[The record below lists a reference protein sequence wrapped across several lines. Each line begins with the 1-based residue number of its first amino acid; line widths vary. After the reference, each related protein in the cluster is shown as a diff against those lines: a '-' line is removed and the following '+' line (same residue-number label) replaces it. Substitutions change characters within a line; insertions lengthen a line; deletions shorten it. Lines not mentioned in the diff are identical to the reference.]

1 MKTASNKP
9 AHPWY
14 REFWA
19 WFVLAIPALGVA
31 SGVAMIVISLHNAPQ
46 EITGDHQRLGKTTV
60 ATGSMSGAA
69 QALGLAGRLSVGNG
83 RVELLLDAD
92 RPESLPSNLLLR
104 FDHPVDAR
112 FDTSVVLER
121 RDTRRWVADLTDQPP
136 SRARVI
142 LTDPMRKWGLAGRYE
157 GPVEGSIALDH
168 RQL

>member
-1 MKTASNKP
+1 MKTALNKP
-9 AHPWY
+9 ARPWY

-69 QALGLAGRLSVGNG
+69 QALGLGGQLTVDRH
-83 RVELLLDAD
+83 RVELLLKAD
-92 RPESLPSNLLLR
+92 RPEALPSSLLLR

-112 FDTSVVLER
+112 FDTSVMLER
-121 RDTRRWVADLTDQPP
+121 RDTSHWVADLSEQPP
-136 SRARVI
+136 ARARVI
-142 LTDPMRKWGLAGRYE
+142 LTDPMREWGLAGRYQ
-157 GPVEGSIALDH
+157 GVVEGSISLDH